1 MGLTTIKITS
11 SEVQSQIDEIQTA
24 LGAFQADR
32 VDTDYKVDIKGYNN
46 LNQAY
51 SAAKGKRSGA
61 MGASNAIA
69 VALSMVIEAMDAV
82 DANAIEG

>member
-1 MGLTTIKITS
+1 MVLA
-11 SEVQSQIDEIQTA
+11 ER
-24 LGAFQADR
+24 L
-32 VDTDYKVDIKGYNN
+32 DIKGYNN

-82 DANAIEG
+82 DTNAIEG